1 MITLDINEC
10 NTTATNVNY
19 VCGGEKDKEWGECT
33 NTEGSYICNCNDGF
47 ENTNSSQYDCVSK
60 CYAITAI
67 IEGTTTLALHA
78 GVNLCGIYVGYRS
91 KLLENLVI
99 TKKGY

>member
-1 MITLDINEC
+1 M
-10 NTTATNVNY
+10 
-19 VCGGEKDKEWGECT
+19 DKEWGECT

-67 IEGTTTLALHA
+67 IVGTTTLALHA
-78 GVNLCGIYVGYRS
+78 GVNLCGIYVGYRR
-91 KLLENLVI
+91 KLLENLVK
-99 TKKGY
+99 TKKSY